1 MTFPWLAC
9 SSRYMDSLPDLLRAA
24 RCLLGYTQTGIEDL
38 FKLKSRSVYTL
49 EAGRYKLTPRF
60 AYLLKEKYEEEG
72 VEFTDAGS
80 DFGQG
85 IRWRVPGRKD
95 PYRRA
100 MLPAARGLANLSQA
114 QLAKIADV
122 DQKFIARLEL
132 DDFEAVS
139 RVKLDRLEAALKA
152 RNVEFTSETTSFG
165 AGVRWIKIPEPK
177 KSGVEK
183 VVSE

>member
-1 MTFPWLAC
+1 M
-9 SSRYMDSLPDLLRAA
+9 
-24 RCLLGYTQTGIEDL
+24 GYTQTGIEDL

-152 RNVEFTSETTSFG
+152 RNVEFTAETTSFG
-165 AGVRWIKIPEPK
+165 AGVRWITSSGKPQEPLDP
-177 KSGVEK
+177 
-183 VVSE
+183 